1 MMITFLQFPLLSKCG
16 LIKKLMSESKNDSDA
31 SVIKIPDIPGGFEAF
46 ELTAKFCYGI
56 NFDMSTENIAMLR
69 CAAEYLDMTEEHS
82 VENLVVRAEA
92 YLNEVALKSLSSAI
106 TVLHKS
112 EDLLPIAER
121 VKLVSRCIDAIA
133 YMTFQESQFCSPTS
147 NNSNNEIVVQQSKQP
162 VVDWW
167 AEDLTVLRID
177 SFQRVLIA
185 MMARGFK
192 QYGLGP
198 VLMLYAQKSLRGL
211 VSFLETQV
219 TIIKQSC

>member
-16 LIKKLMSESKNDSDA
+16 LIKKLVSESKNDSDA
-31 SVIKIPDIPGGFEAF
+31 SVIKIPDIPGGSEAF

-121 VKLVSRCIDAIA
+121 VKLVSRCMDAIA
-133 YMTFQESQFCSPTS
+133 YMTCQESQFCSPTS

-211 VSFLETQV
+211 VSLLETQV
-219 TIIKQSC
+219 TILKQSC